1 MPIYVVIPYAQ
12 YTWADMMVFT
22 TFSAAEQSILRTAR
36 ALDDNDQDFH
46 WCSMIAYDGQD
57 ELYPVFLYT
66 IANLARL
73 HREPYP
79 TPSP

>member
-1 MPIYVVIPYAQ
+1 MRIYIVLPFPEH
-12 YTWADMMVFT
+12 TWADIMVFT
-22 TFSAAEQSILRTAR
+22 TYSAAEQAILRTAR
-36 ALDDNDQDFH
+36 ALDDNDQEYH
-46 WCSMIAYDGQD
+46 WCSMVAYDGQD

-66 IANLARL
+66 ISTLDRL

>member
-1 MPIYVVIPYAQ
+1 MRIYVVVPYEQ
-12 YTWADMMVFT
+12 HTWADMMVFAT
-22 TFSAAEQSILRTAR
+22 YSAAEQCMLRTAQV
-36 ALDDNDQDFH
+36 LDDNDRDFH

-66 IANLARL
+66 LATLDRL
-73 HREPYP
+73 HREPFP